1 MPTAATRDALLHAS
15 NAALARALAAGRA
28 FPPAALA
35 GWTFHGTSLGLP
47 AWIERLT
54 WKTFAKAFVRDP
66 DTPGHDR
73 IRGWNVRC
81 VQAVP
86 PTWRPRLD
94 RTGAPVT
101 FGHFEVVADA
111 ATGAVLLD
119 YGKGRNG
126 RLDPVGA
133 VRDPLVALDADATLL
148 LGQSLVSIAGRHV
161 ATPSFFLLERA
172 APVTHVARR
181 WHRPCNPERTPD
193 H

>member
-1 MPTAATRDALLHAS
+1 MIHDADLPRLMAT
-15 NAALARALAAGRA
+15 GRP
-28 FPPAALA
+28 FDPAALA

-66 DTPGHDR
+66 DNR

-81 VQAVP
+81 LQSVP
-86 PTWRPRLD
+86 PTWHPRM
-94 RTGAPVT
+94 RAGTPVT

-111 ATGAVLLD
+111 TTGAVLLD
-119 YGKGRNG
+119 YGKGGNG
-126 RLDPVGA
+126 RLDPVSA

-161 ATPSFFLLERA
+161 ATPSYFLLERG
-172 APVTHVARR
+172 APVTHVARPR
-181 WHRPCNPERTPD
+181 LEH
-193 H
+193 